1 VTDSLFPIDPVEP
14 PSAPDAPL
22 AERLRP
28 KALDDVVGLEDL
40 LGKGKF
46 LRNAIESDRIPS
58 MIFWGP
64 PGSGKTTLAR
74 IIARTT
80 RARFVQFSATSTSIK
95 DIKTL
100 MEEARKSR
108 RTRGSKTIVFIDEI
122 HRFNKAQQDAF
133 LPYVEAGDIILIGAT
148 TENPSFEVNS
158 ALLSRTKVVV
168 IPALERE
175 QVMTIL
181 HRAVED
187 PSVRKFGVAL
197 TEEALDFMAATS
209 AGDARQALT
218 SLQLV
223 TENAGEGA
231 LEARTTPGSTTPE
244 SSTPESS
251 TPESTTPEST
261 TPERPV
267 DVSRVKEILQR
278 RSLMYDKSGEEHYN
292 IISALHKSLRN
303 GDADAAVY
311 WLVRMLEGGEDPL
324 YIARRMVR
332 AASEDIGN
340 ADPQA
345 LVLAVAVKE
354 AVHFIGMP
362 EAGVALA
369 QLVTYLAAAPKSNA
383 AYIGYGQAVHEVRQG
398 DNPPVPLHIRN
409 APTRLMK
416 DLGYGRGYQYAHDL
430 EDQTAAMDCLP
441 EALAGRRFYEPKDV
455 GFEGEIRER
464 LARMRAAR
472 EKK

>member
-1 VTDSLFPIDPVEP
+1 MTGSLFGDDDFP
-14 PSAPDAPL
+14 PPATNNADTPL

-28 KALDDVVGLEDL
+28 TSLDDVVGLEDL
-40 LGKGKF
+40 LGEKKF
-46 LRNAIESDRIPS
+46 LRNAIETDRIPS

-80 RARFVQFSATSTSIK
+80 RARFVPFSATSSSIK

-100 MEEARKSR
+100 MEEAR
-108 RTRGSKTIVFIDEI
+108 RTRQSRGSKTIVFIDEI

-133 LPYVEAGDIILIGAT
+133 LPYVEAGDIILIRAT

-158 ALLSRTKVVV
+158 ALLSRSKVVV

-181 HRAVED
+181 RRAVEH
-187 PSVRKFGVAL
+187 PSVTKFGVAL
-197 TEEALDFMAATS
+197 DDAALDFIAATS

-218 SLQLV
+218 SLQLIIETAQRDPSPPTGEKV
-223 TENAGEGA
+223 PEADEGA
-231 LEARTTPGSTTPE
+231 APLG
-244 SSTPESS
+244 
-251 TPESTTPEST
+251 
-261 TPERPV
+261 
-267 DVSRVKEILQR
+267 VKEVQEILQR

-292 IISALHKSLRN
+292 IISALHKSIRN
-303 GDADAAVY
+303 GDADASVY

-324 YIARRMVR
+324 YIARRLVR

-362 EAGVALA
+362 EGGVALA
-369 QLVTYLAAAPKSNA
+369 QLVAYLAAAPKSNA
-383 AYIGYGQAVHEVRQG
+383 AYKGYGEAVHEVRSG
-398 DNPPVPLHIRN
+398 DNPGVPHHIRN

-416 DLGYGRGYQYAHDL
+416 DLGYGRSYQYAHDFD
-430 EDQTAAMDCLP
+430 DQTAAMDCLP
-441 EALAGRRFYEPKDV
+441 ESLKGHRFYEPKDT
-455 GFEGEIRER
+455 GAEADIKARLERMRKARER
-464 LARMRAAR
+464 
-472 EKK
+472 

>member
-1 VTDSLFPIDPVEP
+1 MTGSLFGDQDFAPDRPTR
-14 PSAPDAPL
+14 PDAPL

-28 KALDDVVGLEDL
+28 TSLDEVVGLEDL
-40 LGKGKF
+40 LGEGRF

-74 IIARTT
+74 IIAKTT

-100 MEEARKSR
+100 MEEARKGR
-108 RTRGSKTIVFIDEI
+108 QARGSKTIVFIDEI

-133 LPYVEAGDIILIGAT
+133 LPYVEAGDITLIGAT

-168 IPALERE
+168 IPQLERE

-181 HRAVED
+181 RRAVSE
-187 PSVRKFGVAL
+187 PSVQTLGVEI
-197 TEEALDFMAATS
+197 TPEALDFIAATS
-209 AGDARQALT
+209 AGDARQALN

-223 TENAGEGA
+223 VETAHGA
-231 LEARTTPGSTTPE
+231 
-244 SSTPESS
+244 
-251 TPESTTPEST
+251 
-261 TPERPV
+261 V
-267 DVSRVKEILQR
+267 DADEVKKILQR
-278 RSLMYDKSGEEHYN
+278 RSLMYDKGGEEHYN
-292 IISALHKSLRN
+292 IISALHKSIRN
-303 GDADAAVY
+303 GDADASVY
-311 WLVRMLEGGEDPL
+311 WLVRMLEGGEDPM
-324 YIARRMVR
+324 YIARRLVR

-345 LVLAVAVKE
+345 LVLGIAVQQ

-369 QLVTYLAAAPKSNA
+369 QLATYLAAAPKSNA
-383 AYIGYGQAVHEVRQG
+383 VYIGYGEAVHEVRQG
-398 DNPPVPLHIRN
+398 DNPPVPHHIRN

-416 DLGYGRGYQYAHDL
+416 DLGYGSGYQYAHDF
-430 EDQTAAMDCLP
+430 EEQTAPMECLP
-441 EALAGRRFYEPKDV
+441 EALAGRRFYEPKDA
-455 GFEGEIRER
+455 GLEREIRER
-464 LARMRAAR
+464 LEKMRKARS
-472 EKK
+472 

>member
-1 VTDSLFPIDPVEP
+1 MTGNLFDDDQIRDTPEKIAE
-14 PSAPDAPL
+14 DAPL

-28 KALDDVVGLEDL
+28 RTINEVVGLEEIL
-40 LGKGKF
+40 APGRF
-46 LRNAIESDRIPS
+46 LRTAIESDRIPS

-80 RARFVQFSATSTSIK
+80 RARFVPFSATSTSIK
-95 DIKTL
+95 DIKAL
-100 MEEARKSR
+100 MEEARKGR
-108 RTRGSKTIVFIDEI
+108 QLRGSKTIVFIDEI

-133 LPYVEAGDIILIGAT
+133 LPYVESGDIVLIGAT

-175 QVMTIL
+175 QVITIL
-181 HRAVED
+181 QRARED
-187 PSVRKFGVAL
+187 PSVKSYTIDV
-197 TEEALDFMAATS
+197 TPEALDFMAATS
-209 AGDARQALT
+209 AGDARQALN

-223 TENAGEGA
+223 VETASKSDSPIDA
-231 LEARTTPGSTTPE
+231 AK
-244 SSTPESS
+244 
-251 TPESTTPEST
+251 
-261 TPERPV
+261 
-267 DVSRVKEILQR
+267 VKTILQR

-292 IISALHKSLRN
+292 IISALHKSVRN

-345 LVLAVAVKE
+345 LVFAIAVQQT
-354 AVHFIGMP
+354 VHFLGMP

-383 AYIGYGQAVHEVRQG
+383 AYAGYGDAVTEVRQG

-416 DLGYGRGYQYAHDL
+416 DLGYGHGYKYAHDF
-430 EDQTAAMDCLP
+430 EDQTTAMDCLP
-441 EALAGRRFYEPKDV
+441 EALRGRRFYEPKDV
-455 GFEGEIRER
+455 GFEREIRER
-464 LARMRAAR
+464 LERMKKAR
-472 EKK
+472 EE

>member
-1 VTDSLFPIDPVEP
+1 MSGSLFDDDPFP
-14 PSAPDAPL
+14 APQARADAPL

-28 KALDDVVGLEDL
+28 TSLDDIVGLEEL
-40 LGKGKF
+40 LGKGRF
-46 LRNAIESDRIPS
+46 LRNAIENDRIPS

-80 RARFVQFSATSTSIK
+80 QARFVTFSATSSGIK
-95 DIKTL
+95 DIKAL
-100 MEEARKSR
+100 MEEARKGR
-108 RTRGSKTIVFIDEI
+108 QARGSKTIVFIDEI

-158 ALLSRTKVVV
+158 ALLSRSKVVV
-168 IPALERE
+168 LPALERE

-181 HRAVED
+181 RRAAGH
-187 PSVRKFGVAL
+187 PSVEKFGMAFDDA
-197 TEEALDFMAATS
+197 ALDFMAATS

-223 TENAGEGA
+223 VETAARGESPIGV
-231 LEARTTPGSTTPE
+231 GK
-244 SSTPESS
+244 
-251 TPESTTPEST
+251 
-261 TPERPV
+261 V
-267 DVSRVKEILQR
+267 QEILQR

-292 IISALHKSLRN
+292 IISALHKSIRN

-324 YIARRMVR
+324 YIARRLVR

-345 LVLAVAVKE
+345 LMLAVSVKD

-362 EAGVALA
+362 EGGVALA
-369 QLVTYLAAAPKSNA
+369 QLVAYLAAAPKSNA
-383 AYIGYGQAVHEVRQG
+383 AYSGYGNAVREVRQG

-416 DLGYGRGYQYAHDL
+416 DIGYGRGYQYAHDH
-430 EDQTAAMDCLP
+430 EDQTATMECLP
-441 EALAGRRFYEPKDV
+441 ESLAGRRFYEPKDV
-455 GFEGEIRER
+455 GAEAEIKAR
-464 LARMRAAR
+464 LEKMRKARSKTRPS
-472 EKK
+472 

>member
-1 VTDSLFPIDPVEP
+1 MTGNLFGDETFMP
-14 PSAPDAPL
+14 PESGAADAPL

-28 KALDDVVGLEDL
+28 LSLEEVVGLEEL
-40 LGKGKF
+40 LGKGRF

-80 RARFVQFSATSTSIK
+80 KARFVTFSATSSSIK
-95 DIKTL
+95 DIRAL
-100 MEEARKSR
+100 MEEARRSR
-108 RTRGSKTIVFIDEI
+108 KARASKTIVFIDEI

-133 LPYVEAGDIILIGAT
+133 LPYVESGDIILIGAT

-158 ALLSRTKVVV
+158 ALLSRSKVVV
-168 IPALERE
+168 IPPLDRD
-175 QVMTIL
+175 QVRTIL
-181 HRAVED
+181 LRAVQHPTVSE
-187 PSVRKFGVAL
+187 FGVAL
-197 TEEALDFMAATS
+197 EEAALDFIAATS

-223 TENAGEGA
+223 VETASIED
-231 LEARTTPGSTTPE
+231 S
-244 SSTPESS
+244 
-251 TPESTTPEST
+251 
-261 TPERPV
+261 PV
-267 DVSRVKEILQR
+267 SVEKAKEILQR
-278 RSLMYDKSGEEHYN
+278 RSLMYDKSGDEHFN
-292 IISALHKSLRN
+292 IISALHKSIRN

-311 WLVRMLEGGEDPL
+311 WLARMLEGGEDPL
-324 YIARRMVR
+324 YLARRLIR
-332 AASEDIGN
+332 AASEDVGN

-345 LVLAVAVKE
+345 LPLAVAVKD
-354 AVHFIGMP
+354 AVHFVGMP

-383 AYIGYGQAVHEVRQG
+383 VYTGYGAAVREVRQG

-416 DLGYGRGYQYAHDL
+416 ELGYGEGYQYAHDL
-430 EDQTAAMDCLP
+430 EDQTASMECLP
-441 EALAGRRFYEPKDV
+441 ESLAGRRFYQPKET
-455 GFEGEIRER
+455 GAEKEIRER
-464 LARMRAAR
+464 LERLRRARD
-472 EKK
+472 KK

>member
-1 VTDSLFPIDPVEP
+1 M
-14 PSAPDAPL
+14 PL

-28 KALDDVVGLEDL
+28 TSLDDVVGLEDL
-40 LGKGKF
+40 LGEKKF
-46 LRNAIESDRIPS
+46 LRNAIETDRIPS

-64 PGSGKTTLAR
+64 PGSGKTTMAR
-74 IIARTT
+74 IIAKTT
-80 RARFVQFSATSTSIK
+80 RARFVQFSATSSSIK

-100 MEEARKSR
+100 MEEARR
-108 RTRGSKTIVFIDEI
+108 ARQTRGSKTIVFIDEI

-158 ALLSRTKVVV
+158 ALLSRSKVVV
-168 IPALERE
+168 VPALERE

-181 HRAVED
+181 ERAVAH
-187 PSVRKFGVAL
+187 PSVAKYGIAL
-197 TEEALDFMAATS
+197 DRAALDFIAATS

-223 TENAGEGA
+223 VETAS
-231 LEARTTPGSTTPE
+231 PGDS
-244 SSTPESS
+244 
-251 TPESTTPEST
+251 
-261 TPERPV
+261 PV
-267 DVSRVKEILQR
+267 TVEKVKEILQR

-292 IISALHKSLRN
+292 IISALHKSIRN

-311 WLVRMLEGGEDPL
+311 WLVRMLEGGEDPM
-324 YIARRMVR
+324 YIARRLVR

-345 LVLAVAVKE
+345 LVFAIAVQQT
-354 AVHFIGMP
+354 VHFLGMP

-369 QLVTYLAAAPKSNA
+369 QLVSYLAASPKSNA
-383 AYIGYGQAVHEVRQG
+383 SYIGYGEAVREVRQG
-398 DNPPVPLHIRN
+398 DNPGVPLHIRN

-416 DLGYGRGYQYAHDL
+416 DLGYGRGYQYAHDF
-430 EDQTAAMDCLP
+430 EDQTTAMNCLP
-441 EALAGRRFYEPKDV
+441 DALVGRRFYEPKEV
-455 GFEGEIRER
+455 GFEKEMRER
-464 LARMRAAR
+464 LERMRKAR
-472 EKK
+472 VRRE

>member
-1 VTDSLFPIDPVEP
+1 MSGSLFGDDDFPATPNAAAAE
-14 PSAPDAPL
+14 DAPL

-28 KALDDVVGLEDL
+28 KSLEEVVGLEDL
-40 LGKGKF
+40 LGEKKF
-46 LRNAIESDRIPS
+46 LRNAIETDRIPS

-74 IIARTT
+74 IIAKTT

-95 DIKTL
+95 DIKSL
-100 MEEARKSR
+100 MEEARKAR
-108 RTRGSKTIVFIDEI
+108 QARASKTIVFIDEI

-158 ALLSRTKVVV
+158 ALLSRSKVVV

-175 QVMTIL
+175 QVVTIL
-181 HRAVED
+181 RRAAGH
-187 PSVRKFGVAL
+187 PSVSRFGIAL
-197 TEEALDFMAATS
+197 DDAALDFIAATS

-223 TENAGEGA
+223 VETAS
-231 LEARTTPGSTTPE
+231 RDDS
-244 SSTPESS
+244 
-251 TPESTTPEST
+251 
-261 TPERPV
+261 PV
-267 DVSRVKEILQR
+267 GVDKIKEILQR
-278 RSLMYDKSGEEHYN
+278 RSLMYDKSGDEHYN

-311 WLVRMLEGGEDPL
+311 WLVRMLEGGEDPM
-324 YIARRMVR
+324 YIARRLVR

-340 ADPQA
+340 AEPQA
-345 LVLAVAVKE
+345 LVFAIAVQQT
-354 AVHFIGMP
+354 VHFLGMP
-362 EAGVALA
+362 EAGVALT
-369 QLVTYLAAAPKSNA
+369 QLVTYLAASPKSNA
-383 AYIGYGQAVHEVRQG
+383 AYAGYGEAVREVRQG

-416 DLGYGRGYQYAHDL
+416 DLGYGRGYQYAHDF
-430 EDQTAAMDCLP
+430 EEQTAAMECLP
-441 EALAGRRFYEPKDV
+441 DALAGRRFYEPRNA
-455 GFEGEIRER
+455 GFEQAMRER
-464 LARMRAAR
+464 LEKMRKARQ
-472 EKK
+472 K

>member
-1 VTDSLFPIDPVEP
+1 MTSNLFDDPPPPRETT
-14 PSAPDAPL
+14 PSADAPL

-28 KALDDVVGLEDL
+28 RTIDEVVGLEDL
-40 LGKGKF
+40 LAPGRF

-80 RARFVQFSATSTSIK
+80 RARFVTFSATSSSIK

-100 MEEARKSR
+100 MEEARKGR
-108 RTRGSKTIVFIDEI
+108 AARGSKTIVFIDEI

-158 ALLSRTKVVV
+158 ALLSRCKVVV

-181 HRAVED
+181 RRATED
-187 PSVRKFGVAL
+187 PSVGKYGIEL
-197 TEEALDFMAATS
+197 TGPALDFIAATS

-223 TENAGEGA
+223 IETASPSDSPIDPDKLKA
-231 LEARTTPGSTTPE
+231 
-244 SSTPESS
+244 
-251 TPESTTPEST
+251 
-261 TPERPV
+261 
-267 DVSRVKEILQR
+267 ILQR
-278 RSLMYDKSGEEHYN
+278 RSLMYDKSGEQHYN
-292 IISALHKSLRN
+292 IISALHKSIRN
-303 GDADAAVY
+303 GDADASVY

-324 YIARRMVR
+324 YIARRLIR

-345 LVLAVAVKE
+345 LTLAVSVKD

-369 QLVTYLAAAPKSNA
+369 QLVAYLAAAPKSNA
-383 AYIGYGQAVHEVRQG
+383 AYAGYGEAVHEVRQG

-409 APTRLMK
+409 APTGLMK
-416 DLGYGRGYQYAHDL
+416 DLGYGRGYKYAHDYD
-430 EDQTAAMDCLP
+430 DQTAAMECLP
-441 EALAGRRFYEPKDV
+441 ESLRGRRFYEPKDV
-455 GFEGEIRER
+455 GFETEIRKR
-464 LARMRAAR
+464 LEKMRKAR
-472 EKK
+472 EE